1 MVYMRPTLNR
11 ALIEALERVTDDMAP
26 TERCPDLTKAW
37 ATAMNFLPEVPLA
50 NALYSDK
57 D

>member
-1 MVYMRPTLNR
+1 MRPTLNR